1 MYNKCG
7 PLDSVS
13 FNPIPYER
21 YTPNTIARIWY
32 NNCRNGKIIRLI
44 VRTLRNLPF
53 ASATNDLVSEDENF
67 FSLFHHPFC
76 ALGDRK
82 RELMVYSKT
91 VPSEPKQKNG
101 IRIQLVIGVMAMV
114 IKQPPRGLFTE
125 PLSTYTS

>member
-1 MYNKCG
+1 MHFY
-7 PLDSVS
+7 
-13 FNPIPYER
+13 
-21 YTPNTIARIWY
+21 
-32 NNCRNGKIIRLI
+32 
-44 VRTLRNLPF
+44 F
-53 ASATNDLVSEDENF
+53 ASATNDLVSEDENVC
-67 FSLFHHPFC
+67 SLLHHPFC